1 LEKTV
6 NKKPNSATPLVGPEV
21 ERAVELVRSG
31 LRAALVVNRLE
42 DIALNRRWQDFM
54 ERLSKSPAT
63 SGLIEALV
71 SQERGSSL

>member
-1 LEKTV
+1 
-6 NKKPNSATPLVGPEV
+6 
-21 ERAVELVRSG
+21 
-31 LRAALVVNRLE
+31 LVVNRLE